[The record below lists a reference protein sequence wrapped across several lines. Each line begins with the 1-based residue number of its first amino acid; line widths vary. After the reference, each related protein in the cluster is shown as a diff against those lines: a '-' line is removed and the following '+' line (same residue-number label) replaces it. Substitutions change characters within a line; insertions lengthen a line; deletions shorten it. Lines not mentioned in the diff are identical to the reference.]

1 MNDLKP
7 AINSLQ
13 HALVALTELAEG
25 QMPVQ
30 EQIFT
35 AVSFYTLLCYE
46 RAASD
51 EIASKT
57 IQAAVEFGASLK
69 EEPTND

>member
-1 MNDLKP
+1 MSDLQQ
-7 AINSLQ
+7 AIDSLQ
-13 HALVALTELAEG
+13 HALVALTELAES

-35 AVSFYTLLCYE
+35 AVSFYTLLCYD
-46 RAASD
+46 RAAND
-51 EIASKT
+51 ELASKT

-69 EEPTND
+69 EEPTHD

>member
-1 MNDLKP
+1 MSDLQQ
-7 AINSLQ
+7 AIDSLQ
-13 HALVALTELAEG
+13 HALIALTELAEG

-57 IQAAVEFGASLK
+57 IQAAVEFGASIK

>member
-1 MNDLKP
+1 MSDLQQ
-7 AINSLQ
+7 AIDSLQ

-35 AVSFYTLLCYE
+35 AVSFYTLLCYD

>member
-1 MNDLKP
+1 
-7 AINSLQ
+7 
-13 HALVALTELAEG
+13 
-25 QMPVQ
+25 MPVQ

-35 AVSFYTLLCYE
+35 AVSFYTLLCYD

-57 IQAAVEFGASLK
+57 IQAAVEFGASLN
-69 EEPTND
+69 EEPTHD

>member
-1 MNDLKP
+1 MSDLQQ
-7 AINSLQ
+7 AIDSLQ

-57 IQAAVEFGASLK
+57 IQAAVEFGASLN
-69 EEPTND
+69 EEPTHD

>member
-1 MNDLKP
+1 MSDLQQ
-7 AINSLQ
+7 AIDSLQ

-57 IQAAVEFGASLK
+57 IQAAVEFGASIK

>member
-1 MNDLKP
+1 MSDLQQ
-7 AINSLQ
+7 AIDSLQ

-35 AVSFYTLLCYE
+35 AVSFYTLLCYD
-46 RAASD
+46 RAAND
-51 EIASKT
+51 ELASKT

-69 EEPTND
+69 EEPTHD

>member
-1 MNDLKP
+1 MSDLQQ
-7 AINSLQ
+7 AIDSLQ